1 MHEPPIFE
9 HDEREDT
16 TSNPLSSSTEDEPLI
31 RTKKEQR
38 PQANSNDFRVKIPKF
53 EGKLDPDEFLEW
65 MHTVERIFE
74 YKEAPEDKKAKLV
87 AIRPR
92 NYASL

>member
-1 MHEPPIFE
+1 
-9 HDEREDT
+9 
-16 TSNPLSSSTEDEPLI
+16 
-31 RTKKEQR
+31 
-38 PQANSNDFRVKIPKF
+38 
-53 EGKLDPDEFLEW
+53 